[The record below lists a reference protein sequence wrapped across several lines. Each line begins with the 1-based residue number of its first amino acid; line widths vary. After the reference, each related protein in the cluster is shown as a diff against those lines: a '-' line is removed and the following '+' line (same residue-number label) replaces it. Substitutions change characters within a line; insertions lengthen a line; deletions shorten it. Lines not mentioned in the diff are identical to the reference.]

1 MADAKKC
8 DRCGNFYI
16 EKDKQSEINGLR
28 VGYIKLYRSNGDYI
42 KKYDLCDDCVTALLE
57 FMKKRKSLEEITR
70 DYIVSSNV
78 VMSEYLRTC
87 GHLLTVEDKRE
98 LLKIAGEDDLMEVLD
113 NGEIVERQGEKG

>member
-28 VGYIKLYRSNGDYI
+28 VDYIKLYRSDGYCI